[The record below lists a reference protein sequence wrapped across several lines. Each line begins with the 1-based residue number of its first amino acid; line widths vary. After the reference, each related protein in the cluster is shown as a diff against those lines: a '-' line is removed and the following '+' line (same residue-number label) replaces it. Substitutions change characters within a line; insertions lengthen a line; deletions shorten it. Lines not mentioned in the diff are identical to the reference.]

1 LNRPANQINRGML
14 LQILETTIKECGMN
28 EETDLAINHLDV
40 VLNSI
45 PDENSLGWDVF
56 SLDYKLS
63 SPLNTIFNDV
73 TMDKYLNIFKY
84 LWNVKRIEY
93 LLTAS
98 WKTSKDNNTN
108 LFLFLRHKMLIFL
121 KNLNYYFFYEVL
133 ESGWNEFTKEIEEI
147 SKHQNLNS
155 LIKCH
160 EEFVE
165 KISQKLFIEKSDIQ
179 NVLLNVFKLV
189 QYFLNVENSSSS
201 SRESNLNL
209 VEQQFDNLMSQLA
222 EISKMKNIKIQ
233 IEFK

>member
-1 LNRPANQINRGML
+1 LNKPANQINRGML

-28 EETDLAINHLDV
+28 EETDLSINHLDV
-40 VLNSI
+40 VVVTI
-45 PDENSLGWDVF
+45 PDEKLLGWDVF

-63 SPLNTIFNDV
+63 SPLNTIFNDT
-73 TMDKYLNIFKY
+73 TMDKYLKIFKY

-93 LLTAS
+93 LLTTS
-98 WKTSKDNNTN
+98 WKTSKDNNKN
-108 LFLFLRHKMLIFL
+108 PFLFLRHKMLIFL

-133 ESGWNEFTKEIEEI
+133 ESGWNEFSKQIEEI
-147 SKHQNLNS
+147 SKNQNLNS

-179 NVLLNVFKLV
+179 IVLFKIFKLV
-189 QYFLNVENSSSS
+189 QYFLNVESSS

-209 VEQQFDNLMSQLA
+209 VEQQFDSLMSQLTD
-222 EISKMKNIKIQ
+222 ISKLMNIKIQ
-233 IEFK
+233 IDFK